1 MDDGIIINGNL
12 NGNPIEEIRV
22 SVSQQGENIEVI
34 EITNVDIIAPGVH
47 KDLCQKASVALYNK
61 LCGPPFFGEG
71 LADIVPGVQSYLNE
85 ATGVS
90 IDAILVDWE

>member
-1 MDDGIIINGNL
+1 MDDGIIINGSL

-61 LCGPPFFGEG
+61 LCGTPFFGEG

>member
-12 NGNPIEEIRV
+12 NGNPIEEIQV

-61 LCGPPFFGEG
+61 LCGTPFFGEG

>member
-1 MDDGIIINGNL
+1 MDDVIIINGNL
-12 NGNPIEEIRV
+12 NGNPIEEIKV
-22 SVSQQGENIEVI
+22 SVSQQGENIGVI
-34 EITNVDIIAPGVH
+34 EITNVHIIAPGVH
-47 KDLCQKASVALYNK
+47 EDLCQKASDALYNK
-61 LCGPPFFGEG
+61 LCGESFFGEG

>member
-12 NGNPIEEIRV
+12 NGNPIEKIKV
-22 SVSQQGENIEVI
+22 SVSQQGENIGVA
-34 EITNVDIIAPGVH
+34 EITGVNIIAPGVH
-47 KDLCQKASVALYNK
+47 EDLCRKASVALHNK
-61 LCGPPFFGEG
+61 LCGKPFFGEG
-71 LADIVPGVQSYLNE
+71 LADIAPDVQSCLNE

>member
-61 LCGPPFFGEG
+61 LCGTPFFGEG
-71 LADIVPGVQSYLNE
+71 LADIFPGVQSYLNE

>member
-61 LCGPPFFGEG
+61 LCGTPFFGEG

>member
-61 LCGPPFFGEG
+61 LCGTPFFGEG
-71 LADIVPGVQSYLNE
+71 LADIVLGVQSYLNE

>member
-47 KDLCQKASVALYNK
+47 KDLCQ
-61 LCGPPFFGEG
+61 
-71 LADIVPGVQSYLNE
+71 
-85 ATGVS
+85 
-90 IDAILVDWE
+90 